1 METSNHA
8 EIRSQQRGISQD
20 QIDFI
25 LSFGKKCR
33 KPGGAWEYKLRRKDK
48 SKILSELKKQ
58 IHLVDKCVD
67 KAVLINSDRKMVITT
82 YHLMRR

>member
-1 METSNHA
+1 MEITNHA

-25 LSFGKKCR
+25 LSFGKKYR
-33 KPGGAWEYKLRRKDK
+33 RPGGALEYKLRRRDK
-48 SKILSELKKQ
+48 SKIISELKKQ
-58 IHLVDKCVD
+58 IHLVEKCVD
-67 KAVLINSDRKMVITT
+67 KAVLIKGDRKMVITT